1 MRTGSSG
8 RGGGQALTLGV
19 LLCGGFLHL
28 CAFVCMSV
36 YHELRL
42 RQLEVSR
49 FSKARVVIKVVK
61 VNSPH
66 AWITGC
72 PLFST
77 SYISVYFLVHSWT
90 RPQSSANEGK
100 LSQTSAWRSRA
111 PILLTV
117 IKILK
122 VVFVLKY
129 LPKRTIIFALQPEN
143 LWQRHPKTTRV
154 TSTADQFHADIV
166 FFVSKIMCN
175 SCNCALRM
183 INFEFK
189 KIPLL

>member
-49 FSKARVVIKVVK
+49 FSKARVVIKVVN

-66 AWITGC
+66 TWITGC

-77 SYISVYFLVHSWT
+77 SYFCLFSCTFLNTSTIKCQWRKIISDLGLKV
-90 RPQSSANEGK
+90 
-100 LSQTSAWRSRA
+100 TSYKF
-111 PILLTV
+111 THCV
-117 IKILK
+117 IKFPK
-122 VVFVLKY
+122 GVFVLRY
-129 LPKRTIIFALQPEN
+129 LPKTTIIFALQPEN
-143 LWQRHPKTTRV
+143 NQSYIYGWPIPCRHCL
-154 TSTADQFHADIV
+154 FN
-166 FFVSKIMCN
+166 FV
-175 SCNCALRM
+175 
-183 INFEFK
+183 
-189 KIPLL
+189 

>member
-1 MRTGSSG
+1 MTWGLGRSSEDSCDTGDVLRAMRTGSSG

-49 FSKARVVIKVVK
+49 FSKARVVTKVVN

-77 SYISVYFLVHSWT
+77 SYISVYFLVHS
-90 RPQSSANEGK
+90 
-100 LSQTSAWRSRA
+100 
-111 PILLTV
+111 
-117 IKILK
+117 
-122 VVFVLKY
+122 
-129 LPKRTIIFALQPEN
+129 
-143 LWQRHPKTTRV
+143 
-154 TSTADQFHADIV
+154 
-166 FFVSKIMCN
+166 
-175 SCNCALRM
+175 
-183 INFEFK
+183 
-189 KIPLL
+189 